1 MIKAICFDLGDT
13 LVAEETVVHNS
24 RGQAIT
30 AKVIEGV
37 FEVLETMRKDGYMTA
52 MIANGDSAGARNII
66 GDSAGARN
74 IINSTGLQDYFDAI
88 IISEEVGI
96 EKPDKR
102 VFQVALDKLGVEAE
116 NTVMVGNRIDA
127 DIVGA
132 NRIGMKSVWFRW
144 NDRYEEII
152 GSEEEPPG
160 FIIKSLAELPGILS
174 SI

>member
-1 MIKAICFDLGDT
+1 MIEAICFDLGDT
-13 LVAEETVVHNS
+13 LVAEETVIHNS
-24 RGQAIT
+24 CGQAIT
-30 AKVIEGV
+30 ARVIEGV
-37 FEVLETMRKDGYMTA
+37 FDILETMRKDRYRIG
-52 MIANGDSAGARNII
+52 MIANGDST
-66 GDSAGARN
+66 GARN

-116 NTVMVGNRIDA
+116 NAVMVGNRIDA

-152 GSEEEPPG
+152 GSEDEKPN
-160 FIIKSLAELPGILS
+160 FMIKSLSELPGILS

>member
-1 MIKAICFDLGDT
+1 MIEAICFDLGDT
-13 LVAEETVVHNS
+13 LVAEETVIHNS
-24 RGQAIT
+24 CGQAIT
-30 AKVIEGV
+30 ARVIEGV
-37 FEVLETMRKDGYMTA
+37 FGVLETMRKDGYRIA

-66 GDSAGARN
+66 AAC
-74 IINSTGLQDYFDAI
+74 GLEDYFDVVV
-88 IISEEVGI
+88 ISEEVGI

-127 DIVGA
+127 DIVGG
-132 NRIGMKSVWFRW
+132 NRVGMKSVWFRW

-152 GSEEEPPG
+152 GSEDEKPD
-160 FIIKSLAELPGILS
+160 FIIKSLSELPGILS